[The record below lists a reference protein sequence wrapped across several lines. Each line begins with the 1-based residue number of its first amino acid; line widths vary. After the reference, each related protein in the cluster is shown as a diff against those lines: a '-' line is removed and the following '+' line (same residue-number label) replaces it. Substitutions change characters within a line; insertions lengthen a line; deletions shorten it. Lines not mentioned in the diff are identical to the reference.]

1 MGCLQALKNPKNSYL
16 DGLLNSVRPLDDNC
30 KNPDTLTNKGPV

>member
-1 MGCLQALKNPKNSYL
+1 MGCLQVLKNPKNSYL
-16 DGLLNSVRPLDDNC
+16 DGLLNNDGLLDDNC